1 VVILSGGESTELPV
15 GRAGGRASVCVDVV
29 VGSSDSVISSVV
41 SGADSVTVTV
51 VAAVIVP
58 ILVTPGAV
66 SVTVLSIVVVYV
78 EPPAPPA
85 TTTVFVS
92 SLVVELGSFVVRP
105 DVAVAVGKLVVV
117 VRVLTHTHP
126 TS

>member
-1 VVILSGGESTELPV
+1 M
-15 GRAGGRASVCVDVV
+15 
-29 VGSSDSVISSVV
+29 
-41 SGADSVTVTV
+41 
-51 VAAVIVP
+51 
-58 ILVTPGAV
+58 LVTPGAV

-92 SLVVELGSFVVRP
+92 SLVVVLGSIIVRP
-105 DVAVAVGKLVVV
+105 DVAVAAGKLVVV
-117 VRVLTHTHP
+117 VRVLTQTHP

>member
-1 VVILSGGESTELPV
+1 MLSGGDSSELPV
-15 GRAGGRASVCVDVV
+15 GRAGGRASVFSDVV
-29 VGSSDSVISSVV
+29 VGSSDSVGSSVV

-58 ILVTPGAV
+58 MLVTPGAV

-92 SLVVELGSFVVRP
+92 SRVVVLGSFVVRP
-105 DVAVAVGKLVVV
+105 DVAVAAGMLVVV
-117 VRVLTHTHP
+117 VTVLTQTHP

>member
-1 VVILSGGESTELPV
+1 MVPMLVI
-15 GRAGGRASVCVDVV
+15 
-29 VGSSDSVISSVV
+29 
-41 SGADSVTVTV
+41 
-51 VAAVIVP
+51 
-58 ILVTPGAV
+58 PGAV

-92 SLVVELGSFVVRP
+92 TVFVSCLVVALGSLIVRP
-105 DVAVAVGKLVVV
+105 DVAVAAGKLVVV
-117 VRVLTHTHP
+117 VRVLTQTHP